1 MCDDYIWF
9 QYLGPPDKKEE
20 KVFVG
25 LFLKLDSISL
35 WKKLFNKVLSD

>member
-1 MCDDYIWF
+1 MCDDYFWF
-9 QYLGPPDKKEE
+9 QYLDPPDKKEE

-35 WKKLFNKVLSD
+35 WKNLFNKVLSD